1 MGDVQDDDGTSVFI
15 HPVANA
21 PARSAADGI
30 LPGILILQRMADVVR
45 NLAAAVATFSGNRA
59 S

>member
-1 MGDVQDDDGTSVFI
+1 MGDVLDDDGTSVFI

-21 PARSAADGI
+21 PARSAAD
-30 LPGILILQRMADVVR
+30 LADMVR
-45 NLAAAVATFSGNRA
+45 NSATAVAIFSGNRA